1 MVCPK
6 NPKNKM
12 QKTITN
18 CPTSIPNANSKI
30 DKRVLSLEL
39 TRDSNALANPNPW
52 MNPKNKTKLN
62 RITGLPYLEDLPAV
76 NTL

>member
-30 DKRVLSLEL
+30 DNRVLSLEL
-39 TRDSNALANPNPW
+39 TKDSNALANPKP
-52 MNPKNKTKLN
+52 
-62 RITGLPYLEDLPAV
+62 
-76 NTL
+76 